1 MTRPPYISL
10 MAPSGTPVA
19 SDARLRSSAGEM
31 TPPGAGTTRDIRG
44 EEGDDVRERCTVILD
59 DEDDDEGEEEEGEE
73 EVMMVF
79 VRFLFSISPP
89 PPFSFFSFLGG
100 GVLLS
105 LGGGF
110 WCNK

>member
-1 MTRPPYISL
+1 

-59 DEDDDEGEEEEGEE
+59 DEDDDEGEEEEEEEE

-79 VRFLFSISPP
+79 VRFFFDFPSAAVLFLLV
-89 PPFSFFSFLGG
+89 FGG
-100 GVLLS
+100 GSPFVPWWRVLV
-105 LGGGF
+105 
-110 WCNK
+110 